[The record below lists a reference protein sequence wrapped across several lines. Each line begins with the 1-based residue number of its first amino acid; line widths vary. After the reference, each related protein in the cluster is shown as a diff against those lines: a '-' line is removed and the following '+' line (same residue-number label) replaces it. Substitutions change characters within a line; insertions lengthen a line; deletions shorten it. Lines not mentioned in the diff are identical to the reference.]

1 MNRAEFHVAD
11 SCIGCG
17 KCVLVCPGG
26 VLSLG
31 EDHKPRIK
39 DFSEFGWIGHGC
51 WRCEH
56 CLAVCPQGAI
66 RILGHKP
73 EDSLPPVSPD
83 SAAPFMD
90 ALIAGRHSH
99 RRYLDRNVEKDIIDD
114 MVARLGNAPTAA
126 TNSRWNLL

>member
-51 WRCEH
+51 WRNR
-56 CLAVCPQGAI
+56 AFT
-66 RILGHKP
+66 R
-73 EDSLPPVSPD
+73 
-83 SAAPFMD
+83 
-90 ALIAGRHSH
+90 
-99 RRYLDRNVEKDIIDD
+99 KDLKGFIMKI
-114 MVARLGNAPTAA
+114 
-126 TNSRWNLL
+126 